1 MSRLPNVRG
10 RRGFT
15 LIELLVVIAIIA
27 ILIGLLLPAVQKIR
41 DAANRMSSQNNLKQ
55 IGLALHNHNDTYGYL
70 PSAMGA
76 SVGNDPNWGA
86 PYNPSHFGTAHYFL
100 LPFVEQDNV
109 YKDVEINTDRNV
121 SYPAPPNLGPVQA
134 NSYRSHAVIKTYTAP
149 NDPSMP
155 ADKRTWDWWGKR
167 GATSYSANW
176 HALRGGWDEDWQ
188 NAGKM
193 TIPSSFPDGTN
204 NTILFIE
211 RRTIC
216 GDHSK
221 GEGYPYVERI
231 WGEDGQNGGPGG
243 EANQNGGDGHVL
255 FAPIYSVST
264 RDYGSNLSV
273 PPPNPGLNGTVP
285 TYPFRPQDLLVS
297 TIQNNPSQLLCEP
310 RRLTTLSSG
319 VVQAVMGDGSV
330 KAIKSTISPTTLN
343 MALCPDDGGVLG
355 SDW

>member
-70 PSAMGA
+70 PLALGA

-86 PYNPSHFGTAHYFL
+86 SYNPSHFGTAQYFL

-109 YKDVEINTDRNV
+109 YKDREINTDRSV
-121 SYPAPPNLGPVQA
+121 SYPAPPNGGPVA
-134 NSYRSHAVIKTYTAP
+134 GNSYRSHAVIKTYTAP

-155 ADKRTWDWWGKR
+155 ADKRAWDWWGKR

-216 GDHSK
+216 GDNSK
-221 GEGYPYVERI
+221 GTGYGYVERI
-231 WGEDGQNGGPGG
+231 WGEDGQNAGPGG
-243 EANQNGGDGHVL
+243 QNHNANVFFCPEYH
-255 FAPIYSVST
+255 VST
-264 RDYGSNLSV
+264 TSFDSNVNNFPS
-273 PPPNPGLNGTVP
+273 PNPGLNGAPP
-285 TYPFRPQDLLVS
+285 TYPFRPVDLDPNIS
-297 TIQNNPSQLLCEP
+297 SIQNNPSKFDCLP
-310 RRLTTLSSG
+310 ARLTTLSSG
-319 VVQAVMGDGSV
+319 VVQAVMGAGSV
-330 KAIKSTISPTTLN
+330 KAIKSTISPLTLN

>member
-1 MSRLPNVRG
+1 MSRLVNARSRG
-10 RRGFT
+10 GFT

-70 PSAMGA
+70 PLAMGA
-76 SVGNDPNWGA
+76 SVANDPSWGA
-86 PYNPSHFGTAHYFL
+86 PYLPSHFGTAHYFL

-109 YKDVEINTDRNV
+109 YKDIEINHDRNQA
-121 SYPAPPNLGPVQA
+121 YPAPPTTTLTQA

-176 HALRGGWDEDWQ
+176 HVLRGGWGEDWQ
-188 NAGKM
+188 NTGKAV
-193 TIPSSFPDGTN
+193 IPATFPDGTN

-216 GDHSK
+216 GDRSK
-221 GEGYPYVERI
+221 GTGYGYVERI

-243 EANQNGGDGHVL
+243 QHYNANESFCPEYH
-255 FAPIYSVST
+255 VST
-264 RDYGSNLSV
+264 TDFNNNPSV
-273 PPPNPGLNGTVP
+273 PSPNPGLNGTTP
-285 TYPFRPQDLLVS
+285 TYPFRPADLLVS
-297 TIQNNPSQLLCEP
+297 TIMNNPSKFDCQP
-310 RRLTTLSSG
+310 YRLTTLSSG

-330 KAIKSTISPTTLN
+330 KAIKASITPVTLN

>member
-1 MSRLPNVRG
+1 MRRLLNRHR

-55 IGLALHNHNDTYGYL
+55 IGLACHNHNDTYGYL
-70 PSAMGA
+70 PSCLGT
-76 SVGNDPNWGA
+76 SVANDPNWGA
-86 PYNPSHFGTAHYFL
+86 SYVPSHFGTAHYWL
-100 LPFVEQDNV
+100 LPFVEQDNA
-109 YKDVEINTDRNV
+109 YKDRELALDRSV
-121 SYPAPPNLGPVQA
+121 SYPTPSNGGPSQA
-134 NSYRSHAVIKTYTAP
+134 NSYRSHVVVKTYTAP

-176 HALRGGWDEDWQ
+176 YALRGGWDEDWQ
-188 NAGKM
+188 NTGKM

-216 GDHSK
+216 GDQSK
-221 GEGYPYVERI
+221 GTGDGYVERI
-231 WGEDGQNGGPGG
+231 WNEDGQNAGPGADHYSPG
-243 EANQNGGDGHVL
+243 SVQVQFSPEYHVQ
-255 FAPIYSVST
+255 T
-264 RDYGSNLSV
+264 KDYASNLSV
-273 PPPNPGLNGTVP
+273 PSPNPGLNGTTP

-297 TIQNNPSQLLCEP
+297 GIQNSPSKFDCLP
-310 RRLTTLSSG
+310 ARLTTLSSG

-330 KAIKSTISPTTLN
+330 KTIKASISPVTLN